1 MSRKRRS
8 LPIQESMETGSIP
21 GLPGEVRAP
30 GDPRTAPGV
39 AAATENDVAL
49 ASTVNWRKKETD
61 SAKKERERTVIKT
74 EIETGKGRKTGSD
87 DAPGHPTEPQ
97 SENAAAAG
105 KGAGVSAPAV
115 RDAKRGRE
123 IVRQSEV
130 AGKTEIIT
138 KNEGRERETGSERK
152 TRGAKEKPMR
162 GGTRRKRRIENTGT
176 KRGASVP
183 GAEAET
189 RSTERSDLARNAPAP
204 AARPDRK
211 QETRETG
218 RGSTAIVR
226 NGYTNAAAAKSAR
239 TAENPATVEIIGGA
253 TVPKREKDQT
263 VFVQKPP
270 DPGRLLKFSL
280 FWFFFC
286 TSCVHINKW
295 KCLGFSSHC
304 YPPLV

>member
-30 GDPRTAPGV
+30 GDPRTAPEV

-115 RDAKRGRE
+115 KDAKRGRE
-123 IVRQSEV
+123 IVRQSVV

-138 KNEGRERETGSERK
+138 KNEGRGRETGSERK

-176 KRGASVP
+176 KKGASVP

-239 TAENPATVEIIGGA
+239 TAENPATVEIIAGA
-253 TVPKREKDQT
+253 TVPKQEKDQT

-270 DPGRLLKFSL
+270 DPGRLLKFPY
-280 FWFFFC
+280 F
-286 TSCVHINKW
+286 
-295 KCLGFSSHC
+295 GFSSA
-304 YPPLV
+304 PLVFT

>member
-123 IVRQSEV
+123 IVRQSVV

-239 TAENPATVEIIGGA
+239 TAENPATVEIIAGA